1 MTVTVNP
8 PSQIQVTAISEGVYA
23 VTAVSPTPISVTA
36 TTTGA
41 TGLSAYE
48 IWLGQGHTGTES
60 DFLAWLV
67 GPKGDAGLS
76 ATVAVG
82 TVVKG
87 DIASVINSGTSSSA
101 IFDFVLPKG
110 DQGEQGIQ
118 GNPGPDGPPGDAATI
133 SVGTVTTGPAGSS
146 AIITNTGSSSA
157 AVFDFTIP
165 KGDTGSAG
173 NVQWDDVQNKPN
185 YFTPTIHGNTSHT
198 VNYATE
204 TALADK
210 VDKITGKGLSTN
222 DYTATDLARVAEIP
236 GIDIAIENLQSTGL
250 LYGGGLSI
258 NADNTKF
265 DIQAGAGI
273 VVNNYTNAASP
284 VRTLVTWAR
293 QTGIS
298 CPGIATSATTYVNI
312 DSSCN
317 FYYTYDTILSAT
329 ERRDCIAVGW
339 LDHPD
344 NATITAA
351 KIEPYTNTDIQAQL
365 NDFFDS
371 FGAFNILGNEYSYAS
386 TNLTVKR
393 TAGKTFASNSNYWV
407 SRKTPH
413 IITTDIETGIS
424 FQYYYRD
431 GAGGWI
437 DDLTSVAV
445 VDPNHYDD
453 KTGTLASVT
462 SGYWTIQ
469 ALLFYAPTDVNDF
482 QYGQAQYSDL
492 PTALS
497 ALQAAIDINPYNAYD
512 TFRGWLIV
520 KQGATDL
527 SNPAQAVFR
536 SAGKLGIIDVQ
547 SGGGTGGEVNTA
559 SNIGTAGIGLFQQK
573 AGVDLQ
579 FRNIEAG
586 SSLITVTLDS
596 GNNAIKIDTTA
607 ASKSFAVAMAIGL
620 G

>member
-8 PSQIQVTAISEGVYA
+8 PSQIK
-23 VTAVSPTPISVTA
+23 VTAVSESVYSVTAVNPTPISVTA

-48 IWLGQGHTGTES
+48 VWLGQGHTGSEA

-67 GPKGDAGLS
+67 GPQGAAGLS
-76 ATVAVG
+76 ATIAVG
-82 TVVKG
+82 SVTKG
-87 DIASVINSGTSSSA
+87 DTASVTNSGTSSSA

-118 GNPGPDGPPGDAATI
+118 GEPGPDGPQGDAATI
-133 SVGTVTTGPAGSS
+133 QVGTVTTGLAGSS
-146 AIITNTGSSSA
+146 AVITNSGSSSA

-165 KGDTGSAG
+165 RGDTGSVG
-173 NVQWDDVQNKPN
+173 DVYWNDVKEKPN
-185 YFTPTIHGNTSHT
+185 YFTPTTHGNTSHT

-210 VDKITGKGLSTN
+210 VDKVTGKGLSTN

-284 VRTLVTWAR
+284 VRTVVTWNT
-293 QTGIS
+293 QTEIP

-312 DSSCN
+312 DSSGN
-317 FYYTYDTILSAT
+317 FHYTYDTILSAT
-329 ERRDCIAVGW
+329 ERRDYIAVGW

-344 NATITAA
+344 NATITAV

-371 FGAFNILGNEYSYAS
+371 FGAFNILGNEYSNAA
-386 TNLTVKR
+386 TDLTVKR

-407 SRKTPH
+407 SRKSPH
-413 IITTDIETGIS
+413 IITTDLETGVS

-431 GAGGWI
+431 GHDGWV
-437 DDLTSVAV
+437 DDLSPVSVI
-445 VDPNHYDD
+445 DPNHYDD
-453 KTGTLASVT
+453 NTGTLASVT
-462 SGYWTIQ
+462 PTYWTIQ

-482 QYGQAQYSDL
+482 QYGQVQYSSYSL
-492 PTALS
+492 ALS
-497 ALQAAIDINPYNAYD
+497 ALQNAIDINPYNDYD

-527 SNPAQAVFR
+527 SDPTQAVFR
-536 SAGKLGIIDVQ
+536 STGKLGIIDVQ

-573 AGVDLQ
+573 VGVDLQ

-586 SSLITVTLDS
+586 SSLITVAIDS
-596 GNNAIKIDTTA
+596 GNNAIKIDTIA
-607 ASKSFAVAMAIGL
+607 ASKSFAVAMAVAL